1 MSPQGADRLLDS
13 VQELIGIRPG
23 EMDADSKF
31 SLETGNCLGCCTLG
45 PEIIIDGQH
54 HGRISPDKAQ
64 DLLKNY
70 A

>member
-1 MSPQGADRLLDS
+1 
-13 VQELIGIRPG
+13 
-23 EMDADSKF
+23 MDTDSKY
-31 SLETGNCLGCCTLG
+31 SLETGNCQGCCSLG
-45 PEIIIDGQH
+45 PEMIIDGQH